1 MLWWNGHVRAANALL
16 ARKEIQINQA
26 ENDGATPLL
35 MACQKDH
42 VKIVNAL
49 LARKEIQINQTT
61 NEGDTPL
68 IVASYLGNA
77 LAVKA
82 LLSHASVTTTDTCF
96 GKTAYDC
103 TEANMRI
110 ATWSDADDKINE
122 NGRLKCQNLLKLFD
136 EKKK

>member
-1 MLWWNGHVRAANALL
+1 MACQNDHVKVVNALL

-26 ENDGATPLL
+26 KNNGCTPLYI
-35 MACQKDH
+35 ACQEDH
-42 VKIVNAL
+42 VKVVNAL
-49 LARKEIQINQTT
+49 LARNDIQINQTA

-77 LAVKA
+77 LVVKA

-110 ATWSDADDKINE
+110 ASWSHSDDKISE

>member
-1 MLWWNGHVRAANALL
+1 MY
-16 ARKEIQINQA
+16 
-26 ENDGATPLL
+26 
-35 MACQKDH
+35 
-42 VKIVNAL
+42 
-49 LARKEIQINQTT
+49 
-61 NEGDTPL
+61 PL

-77 LAVKA
+77 LVVKA

-110 ATWSDADDKINE
+110 ASWSDFDEDINE
-122 NGRLKCQNLLKLFD
+122 NGRLKCRKLLKLFD

>member
-1 MLWWNGHVRAANALL
+1 MKVVNALL
-16 ARKEIQINQA
+16 ARKEIQINQGKI
-26 ENDGATPLL
+26 NGATPLHK
-35 MACQKDH
+35 ACQKDH
-42 VKIVNAL
+42 VKVVNAL

-77 LAVKA
+77 LVVKA

-110 ATWSDADDKINE
+110 ASWSSVDEEINE